1 MRPMR
6 LDTGLNSL
14 RTPPKDPVLSTLH
27 SRIHTITISFAI
39 GLLIALF
46 FQHSAV
52 AQPSGARGDDFIY
65 RVVQH
70 DTLIDL
76 SSRFTGTPNNWP
88 VLQSI
93 NGVADPYALRIG
105 RELRIPFAL
114 IPEVETVA
122 DVTHVVGQA
131 LINSAPARP
140 RDSIREGDLLS
151 TRAHSFVTF
160 ELPDGSISA
169 LPPETAVR
177 FQRLRA
183 FQGTGIVDAILQ
195 LDQGGL
201 ESAVAPDGRG
211 VGRFEVRTPVSIT
224 GVRGTRLRVRS
235 DAQGAHTEVLSGAA
249 QLGTRLADGPRL
261 RALQGTAVMPDGTIL
276 AARPLLA
283 APVLLPDADHLR
295 SRSVMFEPVPGAVA
309 YQVRVA
315 ADEAGTQPVWTDTIS
330 MPPLHYRTPGGGTWF
345 VLVRAVD
352 DLGLMSDDARLQV
365 SGGRVLISRSGS
377 DVMTRFD
384 GPVRLTDY

>member
-1 MRPMR
+1 M
-6 LDTGLNSL
+6 
-14 RTPPKDPVLSTLH
+14 STLY
-27 SRIHTITISFAI
+27 SRIRAVSSTFALC
-39 GLLIALF
+39 LLLALF
-46 FQHSAV
+46 AQPDAV

-65 RVVQH
+65 RVVQN
-70 DTLIDL
+70 DTLITI
-76 SSRFTGTPNNWP
+76 SSRFTGTPDNWP
-88 VLQSI
+88 VLQSL
-93 NGVADPYALRIG
+93 NSVADPYALQIG

-114 IPEVETVA
+114 IPEVQAMAE
-122 DVTHVVGQA
+122 VTHVVGQA
-131 LINSAPARP
+131 MINTTPARP
-140 RDSIREGDLLS
+140 RDSIHEGDLLS
-151 TRAHSFVTF
+151 TQAHSFVTF

-177 FQRLRA
+177 FQRLRT
-183 FQGTGIVDAILQ
+183 FQGTGIVDTILQ
-195 LDQGGL
+195 LEQGGL

-235 DAQGAHTEVLSGAA
+235 DQQGTRTEVLSGVA

-261 RALQGTAVMPDGTIL
+261 QALQGTAVTQDGTIL
-276 AARPLLA
+276 AARPLLP
-283 APVLLPDADHLR
+283 APVLMPDDEQLR
-295 SRSVMFEPVPGAVA
+295 ARSVMFEPVPGAVA

-330 MPPLHYRTPGGGTWF
+330 APPLNYRTPGGGTWF

-365 SGGRVLISRSGS
+365 KGGRVLISSAGTE
-377 DVMTRFD
+377 VMTRFD